1 MIKIILLVFLT
12 VWGFQ
17 LFALPQTTPT
27 VSSQAED
34 KWWVEA
40 KARGQ
45 KVAQLKQA
53 RYDANTAV
61 NDRLHEGII
70 KSNGTIRK
78 DVYDKLQQQAAAELA
93 AIQQRYDPQIAEAQQ
108 QYGAL
113 LQERTPSDSSIYA
126 ATESMRPLLL
136 YKEKAKYTEA
146 ARQNRVEGIVGVSM
160 VFRAD
165 GTISNQRIVQGLTD
179 GLSDEA
185 IKATREIV
193 FLPAVKNGKPIS
205 VRVMIEYNFNLI

>member
-34 KWWVEA
+34 QWWAEA

-70 KSNGTIRK
+70 KGNGTIRK

-93 AIQQRYDPQIAEAQQ
+93 AIQQRYDPQIAEVWQ
-108 QYGAL
+108 QYGTF
-113 LQERTPSDSSIYA
+113 LQKRTPSDPAINA
-126 ATESMRPLLL
+126 ATGTVRPQIL

-146 ARQNRVEGIVGVSM
+146 ARQNRVEGALLLSV

-165 GTISNQRIVQGLTD
+165 GTVAMPRVIRTLPD
-179 GLSDEA
+179 GLADEA
-185 IKATREIV
+185 IKAASEIV
-193 FLPAVKNGKPIS
+193 FLPAQINGTPVS
-205 VRVMIEYNFNLI
+205 VRMAIEFTFRLI

>member
-1 MIKIILLVFLT
+1 MIKTILLVSLS
-12 VWGFQ
+12 VSGFQ
-17 LFALPQTTPT
+17 LFAPLQTTPT
-27 VSSQAED
+27 ATSQAED
-34 KWWVEA
+34 KWWAEA

-61 NDRLHEGII
+61 NDRLHDGIMQG
-70 KSNGTIRK
+70 NGTIRK

-108 QYGAL
+108 QYL
-113 LQERTPSDSSIYA
+113 RFLQERTPNAPSINA
-126 ATESMRPLLL
+126 ATGTVRPQIL
-136 YKEKAKYTEA
+136 YREKAKYTEA
-146 ARQNRVEGIVGVSM
+146 ARQNKVEGAVLVSV

-165 GTISNQRIVQGLTD
+165 GLISNQRVVQGLPD

-185 IKATREIV
+185 INATREIV
-193 FLPAVKNGKPIS
+193 FLPAVKNGEPVS
-205 VRVMIEYNFNLI
+205 VRMMIEYTFHLL